1 MAQRLGCLNPGANSS
16 RPSQKN
22 LGSGPYASY
31 TGMISAY
38 RLSQRDVLTAV
49 HASGESVTGRF
60 LAYET
65 TGTVQAY
72 DFSLTI
78 RAGAIT
84 AGHQTLLAT
93 SYPHN

>member
-1 MAQRLGCLNPGANSS
+1 MLPLGG
-16 RPSQKN
+16 KN

-31 TGMISAY
+31 AGMISAY

-65 TGTVQAY
+65 TGMPAPPYGLVP
-72 DFSLTI
+72 SHL
-78 RAGAIT
+78 RCC
-84 AGHQTLLAT
+84 
-93 SYPHN
+93 